1 MHGKIAKNTLTR
13 MQVALGKATMKAGHE
28 LGKVGR
34 KAGKIGSQGGKIL
47 TDTIVSD
54 TKQFTKATVNA
65 VSGLLREDKAGSLLG
80 YKMKK
85 RGIALIAGAGV
96 ASSISKETK
105 SYYENDLRGRKDGY
119 VTPYSPSIPTGV
131 GQGYGNFGKQAGATG
146 DLVFALNKNR
156 RG

>member
-1 MHGKIAKNTLTR
+1 MRGKIIKDTLTR
-13 MQVALGKATMKAGHE
+13 MDVAIGKASMKAGYE
-28 LGKVGR
+28 LGKIGR
-34 KAGKIGSQGGKIL
+34 KAAKLGSQGGKIL
-47 TDTIVSD
+47 GDTIATD
-54 TKQFTKATVNA
+54 AKQLTKATINA
-65 VSGLLREDKAGSLLG
+65 ASGLLREDKANSLLG

-96 ASSISKETK
+96 ASSVGKEAK

-119 VTPYSPSIPTGV
+119 ITPHAPSMPGSV
-131 GQGYGNFGKQAGATG
+131 GSGYGSFGQQAGATG

>member
-1 MHGKIAKNTLTR
+1 MRGKIAKDTITR
-13 MQVALGKATMKAGHE
+13 MQIALGKSTLKAGHE

-34 KAGKIGSQGGKIL
+34 KVGKIGSEGGKIL
-47 TDTIVSD
+47 SDTIRTD
-54 TKQFTKATVNA
+54 AKKMTKAPVNA
-65 VSGLLREDKAGSLLG
+65 VSGLLREDKTGSLLG

-96 ASSISKETK
+96 ASSIGKETK
-105 SYYENDLRGRKDGY
+105 SYYENDLRGRRDGHI
-119 VTPYSPSIPTGV
+119 TPYSPSISTGV